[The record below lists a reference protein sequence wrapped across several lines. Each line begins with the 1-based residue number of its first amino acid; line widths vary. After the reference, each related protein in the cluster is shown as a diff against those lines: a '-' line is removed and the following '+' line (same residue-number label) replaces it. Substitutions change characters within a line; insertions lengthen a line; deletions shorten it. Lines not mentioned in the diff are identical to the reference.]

1 MGEITSTT
9 NNTLNLSAIS
19 FAHQQNGGPESMSLT
34 MVDYKH
40 HRGKPPVTF
49 HLKANKENPQVSAMW
64 EYRAIRRDC
73 DGPLFMFQDK

>member
-1 MGEITSTT
+1 MRDYVTT

-19 FAHQQNGGPESMSLT
+19 FAHQQNGVPENMSLT

-49 HLKANKENPQVSAMW
+49 YLKANKENPQLCAVSAMW
-64 EYRAIRRDC
+64 EYRALRGDC
-73 DGPLFMFQDK
+73 DGPL